1 MQTDILKTS
10 DSERVQQVDHLKNV
24 IMKNLNHEFRTPMTS
39 ILGFSELL
47 MDTLAGTEHGFVV
60 QKIFDAAN
68 RLQHT
73 LNLLMVLSELEA
85 EKNTVVLKSFN
96 VSELT
101 KSIADQ
107 YRYLAE
113 KKRIMLVFYSDSEV
127 WCKGNRLFL
136 SQVLENLLDNALKFT
151 ESGTIKVTIGV
162 VSQGEKEFAQIE
174 VQDTGIGIPEAFHQ
188 QVFEEFRQISEGD
201 TRRFEGIGL
210 GLSVGKK
217 LIELMHGEIFFKS
230 VPEKGSTFYLRL
242 PLEKR
247 SIPLDEMAVVGQ
259 LMGRSVVL
267 RKFNSKHA
275 ELPMLLLV
283 EDNSINVELMMLYLK
298 DICHV
303 VHTFDGVSAI
313 NMARENLF
321 DAILMDINLGLG
333 INGVDTLRS
342 IRKITGYETI
352 PVIAITG
359 YTNPA
364 EVENLLEQGF
374 CACLSKPF
382 TKASLFELIRN
393 TLFTE

>member
-1 MQTDILKTS
+1 MDNKVEELDLQHHNQEI
-10 DSERVQQVDHLKNV
+10 DHLKNV

-47 MDTLAGTEHGFVV
+47 MDSLAGTENELVV

-73 LNLLMVLSELEA
+73 LNLLMVLSELETQ
-85 EKNTVVLKSFN
+85 KSNIVLKEIN
-96 VSELT
+96 LSELT
-101 KSIADQ
+101 KSLAEQ

-113 KKRIMLVFYSDSEV
+113 KKRLMLVFYSDSEI
-127 WCKGNRLFL
+127 WCSANRLFL
-136 SQVLENLLDNALKFT
+136 TQILENVLDNAIKFT
-151 ESGTIKVTIGV
+151 EAGTIKITIGIATDAH
-162 VSQGEKEFAQIE
+162 GEFAQIE
-174 VQDTGIGIPEAFHQ
+174 IQDTGIGIPDAFHHQ
-188 QVFEEFRQISEGD
+188 IFEEFRQISEGD

-217 LIELMHGEIFFKS
+217 LVELMNGTITFKS
-230 VPEKGSTFYLRL
+230 TPEKGSTFYIRL
-242 PLEKR
+242 PLIKR
-247 SIPLDEMAVVGQ
+247 SIPLDELTIKSH
-259 LMGRSVVL
+259 LMGRSVVVK
-267 RKFNSKHA
+267 KFNSKHS
-275 ELPMLLLV
+275 ELPLLLLV

-313 NMARENLF
+313 NMARENYF

-333 INGVDTLRS
+333 INGIDTLGS
-342 IRKITGYETI
+342 IKKIPGYEEI

-359 YTNPA
+359 YSNPSDI
-364 EVENLLEQGF
+364 EKLHSEGF
-374 CACLSKPF
+374 YAVLSKPF
-382 TKASLFELIRN
+382 TKGSLFELIKT

>member
-1 MQTDILKTS
+1 MQTDENTEHLS
-10 DSERVQQVDHLKNV
+10 DRVQQLDHLKNV

-47 MDTLAGTEHGFVV
+47 MDTLAGTEQGFIV

-85 EKNTVVLKSFN
+85 EKNQVVIKAFN
-96 VSELT
+96 VSELA
-101 KSIADQ
+101 KSITDQ

-113 KKRIMLVFYSDSEV
+113 KKRLMLIYYSDSEV

-151 ESGTIKVTIGV
+151 ETGTIKVTIGV
-162 VSQGEKEFAQIE
+162 FSEKEKEYAQIE
-174 VQDTGIGIPEAFHQ
+174 VQDTGIGIPEAYHQ
-188 QVFEEFRQISEGD
+188 QIFEEFRQISEGD

-217 LIELMHGEIFFKS
+217 LVELMKGEIFFKS
-230 VPEKGSTFYLRL
+230 KPGKGSTFYIRL

-247 SIPLDEMAVVGQ
+247 TIPLEEMAVVAQ
-259 LMGRSVVL
+259 LMGKSVIL

-275 ELPMLLLV
+275 ELPLLLLV

-313 NMARENLF
+313 NMARENIF

-333 INGVDTLRS
+333 INGIDTLRS
-342 IRKITGYETI
+342 IRKIKGYETT

-364 EVENLLEQGF
+364 EVENLMEQGF

-382 TKASLFELIRN
+382 TKASLFELIKN
-393 TLFTE
+393 TLFAE

>member
-1 MQTDILKTS
+1 MQTDENTEHLS
-10 DSERVQQVDHLKNV
+10 DRVQQLDHLKNV

-47 MDTLAGTEHGFVV
+47 MDTLAGTEQGFIV

-85 EKNTVVLKSFN
+85 EKNQVVIKAFN
-96 VSELT
+96 VSELA
-101 KSIADQ
+101 KSITDQ

-113 KKRIMLVFYSDSEV
+113 KKRLMLIYYSDSEV

-151 ESGTIKVTIGV
+151 ETGTIKVTIGIF
-162 VSQGEKEFAQIE
+162 SEQEKEYAQIE
-174 VQDTGIGIPEAFHQ
+174 VQDTGIGIPEAYHQ
-188 QVFEEFRQISEGD
+188 QIFEEFRQISEGD

-217 LIELMHGEIFFKS
+217 LVELMKGEIFFKS
-230 VPEKGSTFYLRL
+230 KPGKGSTFYIRL

-247 SIPLDEMAVVGQ
+247 TIPLEEMAVVAQ
-259 LMGRSVVL
+259 LMGKSVIL

-275 ELPMLLLV
+275 ELPLLLLV

-313 NMARENLF
+313 NMARENIF

-333 INGVDTLRS
+333 INGIDTLRS
-342 IRKITGYETI
+342 IRKIKGYETT

-364 EVENLLEQGF
+364 EVENLMEQGF

-382 TKASLFELIRN
+382 TKASLFELIKN
-393 TLFTE
+393 TLFAE

>member
-1 MQTDILKTS
+1 
-10 DSERVQQVDHLKNV
+10 
-24 IMKNLNHEFRTPMTS
+24 MTS

-47 MDTLAGTEHGFVV
+47 MDTLAGTEQGFIV

-85 EKNTVVLKSFN
+85 EKNQVVIKAFN
-96 VSELT
+96 VSELA
-101 KSIADQ
+101 KSITDQ

-113 KKRIMLVFYSDSEV
+113 KKRLMLIYYSDSEV

-151 ESGTIKVTIGV
+151 ETGTIKVTIGV
-162 VSQGEKEFAQIE
+162 FSEQEKEYAQIE
-174 VQDTGIGIPEAFHQ
+174 VQDTGIGIPEAYHQ
-188 QVFEEFRQISEGD
+188 QIFEEFRQISEGD

-217 LIELMHGEIFFKS
+217 LVELMKGEIFFKS
-230 VPEKGSTFYLRL
+230 KPGKGSTFYIRL

-247 SIPLDEMAVVGQ
+247 TIPLEEMAVVAQ
-259 LMGRSVVL
+259 LMGKSVIL

-275 ELPMLLLV
+275 ELPLLLLV

-313 NMARENLF
+313 NMARENIF

-333 INGVDTLRS
+333 INGIDTLRS
-342 IRKITGYETI
+342 IRKIKGYETT

-364 EVENLLEQGF
+364 EVENLMEQGF

-382 TKASLFELIRN
+382 TKASLFELIKN
-393 TLFTE
+393 TLFAE

>member
-1 MQTDILKTS
+1 MQTDENTEHLS
-10 DSERVQQVDHLKNV
+10 DRVQQLDHLKNV

-47 MDTLAGTEHGFVV
+47 MDTLAGTEQGFIV

-85 EKNTVVLKSFN
+85 EKNQVVIKAFN
-96 VSELT
+96 VSELA
-101 KSIADQ
+101 KSITDQ

-113 KKRIMLVFYSDSEV
+113 KKRLMLIYYSDSEV

-151 ESGTIKVTIGV
+151 ETGTIKVTIGV
-162 VSQGEKEFAQIE
+162 FSEQEKEYAQIE
-174 VQDTGIGIPEAFHQ
+174 VQDTGIGIPEAYHQ
-188 QVFEEFRQISEGD
+188 QIFEEFRQISEGD

-217 LIELMHGEIFFKS
+217 LVELMKGEIFFKS
-230 VPEKGSTFYLRL
+230 KPGKGSTFYIRL

-247 SIPLDEMAVVGQ
+247 TIPLEEMAVVAQ
-259 LMGRSVVL
+259 LMGKSVIL

-275 ELPMLLLV
+275 ELPLLLLV

-313 NMARENLF
+313 NMARENIF

-333 INGVDTLRS
+333 INGIDTLRS
-342 IRKITGYETI
+342 IRKIKGYETT

-364 EVENLLEQGF
+364 EVENLMEQGF

-382 TKASLFELIRN
+382 TKASLFELIKN
-393 TLFTE
+393 TLFAE